1 MKRQPN
7 KRSIGAFIL
16 AGIATF
22 LVIVAIA
29 LGLGMRGRDHDL
41 YVMYFHE
48 SIKGLSVGAPVVLN
62 GVEVGKVVKIEIVP
76 DVNTYEFTIPVY
88 VVFNNISKSISAAAD
103 GHKWDEDKMVTALI
117 ERGLYGQ
124 LINQSILTGQLMI
137 ELNVN
142 PSRGRVT
149 GTDDKDAD
157 IHEIPTALSSLGEL
171 SANVSD
177 IPLRDVV
184 DNLNQ
189 TLLELKDV
197 LTPAAQIGKD
207 LATRSA
213 ATINNFNTA
222 VLDISRAANAIRNLA
237 DYLERH
243 PESLIKGK

>member
-7 KRSIGAFIL
+7 KRTIGAFIL
-16 AGIATF
+16 AGIGTF

-29 LGLGMRGRDHDL
+29 LGIGMRRNQHDL

-76 DVNTYEFTIPVY
+76 DANTYEFTIPVY

-103 GHKWDEDKMVTALI
+103 GHKWDEDKMVNALI

-124 LINQSILTGQLMI
+124 LTNQSILTGQLMI
-137 ELNVN
+137 ELNVK
-142 PSRGRVT
+142 PSRGRMT
-149 GTDDKDAD
+149 LMHDEDGP
-157 IHEIPTALSSLGEL
+157 IREIPTALSSLGEL

-177 IPLRDVV
+177 MPLREVV

-189 TLLELKDV
+189 TLVEFKDV
-197 LTPAAQIGKD
+197 LTPAVRVSRD
-207 LATRSA
+207 LANKSG
-213 ATINNFNTA
+213 ATINNFNAA
-222 VLDISRAANAIRNLA
+222 VDDISRAAKAIRNLA

>member
-7 KRSIGAFIL
+7 KKTIGAFIL
-16 AGIATF
+16 AGIITF
-22 LVIVAIA
+22 LVIVGIA
-29 LGLGMRGRDHDL
+29 LGIGSRGTRHDL

-48 SIKGLSVGAPVVLN
+48 SIKGLSVGSPVVLN

-76 DVNTYEFTIPVY
+76 NVTTYEFTIPVY
-88 VVFNNISKSISAAAD
+88 VTFNNISKSISAAAD
-103 GHKWDEDKMVTALI
+103 GHHWDEEKMVTALI

-142 PSRGRVT
+142 PSRGKTVI
-149 GTDDKDAD
+149 GDAPD
-157 IHEIPTALSSLGEL
+157 GILEIPTVLSSLGEL

-177 IPLRDVV
+177 IPIREVV

-189 TLLELKDV
+189 TLIELKDV
-197 LTPAAQIGKD
+197 LAPAVRVSQD
-207 LATRSA
+207 LAAKSTS
-213 ATINNFNTA
+213 TLNNFNAA
-222 VLDISRAANAIRNLA
+222 VDDISRAANAIRNLA